1 VLSGKKILI
10 GVTGSIAAYK
20 AANLVRL
27 FVKSG
32 AEVKVVMTPSASE
45 FISALTLATLSK
57 NPVISSFTD
66 GEKGEWNNHVE
77 LGLWADVYLVAPVTA
92 NSLSKMANGIS
103 DTLLVATYLSARS
116 TVFIAPAMDLDMYQH
131 SSTQKNLKILQ
142 QEQHVHVIEAEFG
155 ELASGLTGTGRMA
168 EPETIYNVIDDFF
181 NKDLP
186 LSGKKVLVTAGPTHE
201 RIDPVRFIGNHS
213 SGKMGVALAKRL
225 QSNGAEV
232 ELILGPV
239 AKSFDLSG
247 INVTQVVSADEMYEK
262 AMMLFSTTDVAVL
275 AAAVADYKP
284 TNVSDKKIKKTDSG
298 LDIQLTMTPD
308 IARSLGKVKRDDQ
321 CIVGFALE
329 TDNEIENATSKLKS
343 KNFDMVVL
351 NSLRDTGAGFGHDS
365 NKVTI
370 IRKDNKIT
378 EFELK
383 SKEEVAKDIVDA
395 IIEMIPAK

>member
-1 VLSGKKILI
+1 MLSGKKILI

-262 AMMLFSTTDVAVL
+262 AMMLFGTTDVAVL

>member
-262 AMMLFSTTDVAVL
+262 AMMLFGTTDVAVL